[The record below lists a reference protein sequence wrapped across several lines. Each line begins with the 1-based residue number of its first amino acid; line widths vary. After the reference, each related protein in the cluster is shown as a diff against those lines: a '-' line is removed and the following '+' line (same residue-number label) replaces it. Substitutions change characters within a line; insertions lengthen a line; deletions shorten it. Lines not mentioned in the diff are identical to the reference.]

1 MPCGSQPPALP
12 LPGAPGRPRGGA
24 PSNSRARG
32 LRPGSPDCRPALAGA
47 GLPPLQPSASR
58 MLRHHPGGL
67 SRPRSPRGTREP
79 SSLGSGHSCNAQQVC
94 PHHTP
99 WTAQRPAPS
108 WPPPPPGRP
117 HPAAGVGKARPGPP
131 TAEGLSWKGP
141 LELGEPQPQIHMN
154 EDEVVTAGRRGGAC
168 CRATGREAHLRRVR
182 PPARK
187 QPPMASTSLPDP
199 RKTPGSTRRALEYSP
214 KATRLSPAPRL
225 PLRSTQ
231 HPTAPAAPHTPH
243 STPHIP

>member
-24 PSNSRARG
+24 PANSHARG

-117 HPAAGVGKARPGPP
+117 HPVPGWPGR
-131 TAEGLSWKGP
+131 ASSRGP
-141 LELGEPQPQIHMN
+141 LLERASGVRGAAAPDSHERGRGCHCRQEGWGLLPSNRQGGSSQEGE
-154 EDEVVTAGRRGGAC
+154 A
-168 CRATGREAHLRRVR
+168 
-182 PPARK
+182 ARK
-187 QPPMASTSLPDP
+187 
-199 RKTPGSTRRALEYSP
+199 K
-214 KATRLSPAPRL
+214 
-225 PLRSTQ
+225 
-231 HPTAPAAPHTPH
+231 AAPHGKHLPAR
-243 STPHIP
+243 PQEAQGVL